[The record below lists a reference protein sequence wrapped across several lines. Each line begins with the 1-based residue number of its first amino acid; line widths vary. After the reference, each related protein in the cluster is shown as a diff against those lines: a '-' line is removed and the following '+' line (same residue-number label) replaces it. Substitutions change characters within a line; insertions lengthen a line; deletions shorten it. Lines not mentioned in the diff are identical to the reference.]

1 MTDQKI
7 SLVLGGTGNQGGATA
22 RELLSRGWS
31 VRALVRDPDKPEAQV
46 LKELGAVLVRGD
58 LEDVASLRAAAEG
71 VYGVFS
77 VQALAYEP
85 ETLAY
90 EPETLAA
97 EVRHGKAV
105 ADVAKEAGVTHFV
118 YSSVGGAERGTGID
132 HFESKAEIE
141 RHIKALGLPA
151 TILRPVFFM
160 NNLLHFAD
168 VEGERVMSLPVKPDK
183 PMQFIASD
191 DIGVFA
197 ADAFDRPAEFIG
209 REIELA
215 GDEITFPQ
223 VAEVYERITGVPSR
237 LDPTPIEERM
247 FEWFA
252 EEGYQADIPAL
263 RELHPGLLT
272 FEQFLAQRLGTS

>member
-7 SLVLGGTGNQGGATA
+7 ILVLGGTGNQGGATA

-31 VRALVRDPDKPEAQV
+31 VRALVRDPDKPEAQA

-77 VQALAYEP
+77 VQA
-85 ETLAY
+85 LAY

-168 VEGERVMSLPVKPDK
+168 VEGERVMSLPVEPDK

-197 ADAFDRPAEFIG
+197 AEAFDRPAEFIG

-223 VAEVYERITGVPSR
+223 VAEVYERITGTPSR
-237 LDPTPIEERM
+237 LEATPIEERM

>member
-1 MTDQKI
+1 MLTDQKI
-7 SLVLGGTGNQGGATA
+7 ILVLGGTGNQGGATA

-31 VRALVRDPDKPEAQV
+31 VRALVRDPDKPEAQA

-71 VYGVFS
+71 VHGIFS

-85 ETLAY
+85 Q
-90 EPETLAA
+90 TLAA

-168 VEGERVMSLPVKPDK
+168 VEGERVMSLPVEPDK

-197 ADAFDRPAEFIG
+197 AEAFDRPAEFIG

-223 VAEVYERITGVPSR
+223 VAEVYERITGTPSR
-237 LDPTPIEERM
+237 LEATPIEERM
-247 FEWFA
+247 FAWFA

>member
-1 MTDQKI
+1 MLTDQKI
-7 SLVLGGTGNQGGATA
+7 ILVLGGTGNQGGATA

-31 VRALVRDPDKPEAQV
+31 VRALVRDPDKPEAQA
-46 LKELGAVLVRGD
+46 LKERGAVLVRGD
-58 LEDVASLRAAAEG
+58 LEDVASLCAAAEG
-71 VYGVFS
+71 VYGIFS
-77 VQALAYEP
+77 VQA
-85 ETLAY
+85 LAY

-168 VEGERVMSLPVKPDK
+168 VEGERVMSLPVEPDK

-223 VAEVYERITGVPSR
+223 VAEVYERITGTPSR
-237 LDPTPIEERM
+237 LEATPIEERM

-272 FEQFLAQRLGTS
+272 FEQFLARRLGTS